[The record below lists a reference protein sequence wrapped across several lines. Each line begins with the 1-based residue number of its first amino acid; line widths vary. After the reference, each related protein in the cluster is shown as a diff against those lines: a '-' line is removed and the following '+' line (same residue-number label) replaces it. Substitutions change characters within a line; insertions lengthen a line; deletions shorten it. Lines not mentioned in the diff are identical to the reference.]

1 MAAGSL
7 REVDALLAD
16 QEGSAVDSRGER
28 RCHQQHGARAEQLHQ
43 PAAKPGAAD
52 ASHRLQDMGGNRSLL
67 PNACH
72 VFGGPVLS
80 CAMCRLFP
88 LQANVMQDERQG

>member
-16 QEGSAVDSRGER
+16 QEGSAGDGRGEH
-28 RCHQQHGARAEQLHQ
+28 RCHQQHGARAKQLHQ

-52 ASHRLQDMGGNRSLL
+52 ASHRLQDVGETDN
-67 PNACH
+67 
-72 VFGGPVLS
+72 
-80 CAMCRLFP
+80 CRPTL
-88 LQANVMQDERQG
+88 VMFSVALYCLVPHAVCPPCKL